1 MKTASLAVLSL
12 LVLAACESRPGGN
25 ETGRADDAV
34 EADDT
39 EFTSDQNKYNSLV
52 THDTTVDVDVDTIS
66 KEGDETVRRDT
77 VQR

>member
-34 EADDT
+34 DAA
-39 EFTSDQNKYNSLV
+39 
-52 THDTTVDVDVDTIS
+52 
-66 KEGDETVRRDT
+66 DT
-77 VQR
+77 VVSCVTMVVSMV